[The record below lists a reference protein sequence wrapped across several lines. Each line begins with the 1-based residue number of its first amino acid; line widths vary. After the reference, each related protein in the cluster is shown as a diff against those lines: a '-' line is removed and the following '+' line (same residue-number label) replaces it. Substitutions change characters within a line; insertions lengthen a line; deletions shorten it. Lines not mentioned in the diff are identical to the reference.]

1 MGLAVWLQAG
11 PFPHLLGLKRGVGNI
26 PLPGG
31 REAMEAKTGE
41 DAVRLESTKPVED
54 QDVMIKDIPVAG
66 HLRFD
71 RVELAG
77 SLGDLGT
84 LLPIVVGMIL
94 INKLSPT
101 TVFLAFGL
109 FYLMTGFY
117 FRLPIPVQP
126 LKAVGAIAI
135 AYPNQI
141 TESVIGASGVLFG
154 FILLVLSL
162 SGTLDRVAKLFT
174 QPVVRGIQLA
184 LGLIFLKKGIELITT
199 QNVFLSGVNGNF
211 SEYQINLGIGV
222 LVFVI
227 VLLLL
232 DNKKIPAALAAL
244 GFGIIAGLLLG
255 GLQNQPIRIGPT
267 PVHLI
272 SPSVHDF
279 WTAFIMLILP
289 QIPLTIGN
297 ACVGTADMC
306 NSVFPDNPLLSKTTA
321 GKFALTMG
329 IANFPA
335 GFFGAVPMCTGTGGL
350 AAHYRFGARTG
361 GAPIM
366 IGAIF
371 VVLALV
377 LGELGFTILTLIPN
391 SVLGVL
397 LIFAGLELCPLV
409 RSLKTNEEFFVAL
422 LIAGIALAV
431 PNMAWAFG
439 IGILVDLFIRYMG
452 TKI

>member
-1 MGLAVWLQAG
+1 
-11 PFPHLLGLKRGVGNI
+11 
-26 PLPGG
+26 
-31 REAMEAKTGE
+31 MEKTPENE
-41 DAVRLESTKPVED
+41 DAKLKG
-54 QDVMIKDIPVAG
+54 VMPDDG
-66 HLRFD
+66 HVGDMNTLRPASYFRFD

-84 LLPIVVGMIL
+84 LLPIVIGMIL

-117 FRLPIPVQP
+117 YRLPVPVQP

-135 AYPNQI
+135 AYPGQI
-141 TESVIGASGVLFG
+141 TESVIGAGGIIFG
-154 FILLVLSL
+154 FILLVLSV
-162 SGTLDRVAKLFT
+162 SGMLDRISRLFT

-184 LGLIFLKKGIELITT
+184 LGLIFLRKGIELIVT
-199 QNVFLSGVNGNF
+199 QKVFLSGVDGRY
-211 SEYQINLGIGV
+211 SEYHINLILGFLAFAMV
-222 LVFVI
+222 LA
-227 VLLLL
+227 LL
-232 DNKKIPAALAAL
+232 DNRKVPAALAAL
-244 GFGIIAGLLLG
+244 AVGIIAGLALG
-255 GLQNQPIRIGPT
+255 GLQGRTLAIGPT
-267 PVHLI
+267 GVHLI
-272 SPSVHDF
+272 SPSLGDF

-297 ACVGTADMC
+297 ACVGTADTC
-306 NSVFPDNPLLSKTTA
+306 NSLFPNSPLLSKATA
-321 GKFALTMG
+321 GRFALSMG
-329 IANFPA
+329 IVNLPA
-335 GFFGAVPMCTGTGGL
+335 GFFGAVPMCHGTGGL

-371 VVLALV
+371 VILALV
-377 LGELGFTILTLIPN
+377 LGELGLTILALIPN

-397 LIFAGLELCPLV
+397 LVFAGLELCPLV
-409 RSLKTNEEFFVAL
+409 RSLSTNEEFFIAL

-439 IGILVDLFIRYMG
+439 VGIVADLFIRKSG
-452 TKI
+452 AKI

>member
-1 MGLAVWLQAG
+1 M
-11 PFPHLLGLKRGVGNI
+11 
-26 PLPGG
+26 
-31 REAMEAKTGE
+31 
-41 DAVRLESTKPVED
+41 
-54 QDVMIKDIPVAG
+54 
-66 HLRFD
+66 
-71 RVELAG
+71 ELAG

-94 INKLSPT
+94 INRLSPT

-117 FRLPIPVQP
+117 YRLPIPVQP

-141 TESVIGASGVLFG
+141 TESVIGAGGILFG
-154 FILLVLSL
+154 SLLLVLSIT
-162 SGTLDRVAKLFT
+162 GMVDRLAKLFT

-184 LGLIFLKKGIELITT
+184 LGLIFLKKGIDLIVT
-199 QNVFLSGVNGNF
+199 QKVFLSGVDGKLAQ
-211 SEYQINLGIGV
+211 YPVNLVMGFVVFALV
-222 LVFVI
+222 LA
-227 VLLLL
+227 LL
-232 DNKKIPAALAAL
+232 DNKKFPAALAAL
-244 GFGIIAGLLLG
+244 AFGIIAGLALG
-255 GLQNQPIRIGPT
+255 GFQGQSFSIGPT
-267 PVHLI
+267 RIELI
-272 SPSVHDF
+272 APSFGDF

-289 QIPLTIGN
+289 QVPLTIGN

-306 NSVFPDNPLLSKTTA
+306 SSVFPNSPLLSRTKA
-321 GKFALTMG
+321 GRFALTMG
-329 IANFPA
+329 LANLPA
-335 GFFGAVPMCTGTGGL
+335 GLFGAVPMCHGTGGL

-361 GAPIM
+361 GAPIL
-366 IGAIF
+366 IGSFF
-371 VVLALV
+371 VVLALF
-377 LGELGFTILTLIPN
+377 LGELGFAILALLPN

-409 RSLKTNEEFFVAL
+409 RSLQSNEEYFVAL

-439 IGILVDLFIRYMG
+439 IGIVVDLFIRKTG

>member
-1 MGLAVWLQAG
+1 M
-11 PFPHLLGLKRGVGNI
+11 
-26 PLPGG
+26 
-31 REAMEAKTGE
+31 
-41 DAVRLESTKPVED
+41 RLEGEKPVGE
-54 QDVMIKDIPVAG
+54 QEVMKKNISLAG

-109 FYLMTGFY
+109 FYFMTGYY

-141 TESVIGASGVLFG
+141 TESVIGASGILFG
-154 FILLVLSL
+154 LILLVLSL

-184 LGLIFLKKGIELITT
+184 LGLIFLKKGIELITA
-199 QNVFLSGVNGNF
+199 QNLFISGVNGHF
-211 SEYQINLGIGV
+211 SEYQINLGIGIV
-222 LVFVI
+222 VFAI

-232 DNKKIPAALAAL
+232 DNKKVPAALAAL
-244 GFGIIAGLLLG
+244 GFGIISGLVLG
-255 GLQNQPIRIGPT
+255 GLQDQPLGIGPT
-267 PVHLI
+267 SVHLI
-272 SPSVHDF
+272 SPSLGDF

-297 ACVGTADMC
+297 ACVGTADAC
-306 NSVFPDNPLLSKTTA
+306 TSLFPNSPLLSKTTA

-329 IANFPA
+329 IANLPA

-371 VVLALV
+371 VVLALA
-377 LGELGFTILTLIPN
+377 LGELGFSILALIPS

-439 IGILVDLFIRYMG
+439 LGIVVDLFIRYMG

>member
-1 MGLAVWLQAG
+1 
-11 PFPHLLGLKRGVGNI
+11 
-26 PLPGG
+26 
-31 REAMEAKTGE
+31 MEAKTVEQTMTPEYEKPAGE
-41 DAVRLESTKPVED
+41 QEVMKK
-54 QDVMIKDIPVAG
+54 DVSLAG
-66 HLRFD
+66 PLRFD

-109 FYLMTGFY
+109 FYLMTGY
-117 FRLPIPVQP
+117 YYRLPIPVQP

-135 AYPNQI
+135 AYPAQI
-141 TESVIGASGVLFG
+141 TESVIGASGILFG
-154 FILLVLSL
+154 LILLVLSL
-162 SGTLDRVAKLFT
+162 TGTLDRVARLFT

-184 LGLIFLKKGIELITT
+184 LGLIFLVKGIELITT
-199 QNVFLSGVNGNF
+199 QSLFLSGVNGHF
-211 SEYQINLGIGV
+211 SEYQINLGIGIAA
-222 LVFVI
+222 FTI

-244 GFGIIAGLLLG
+244 GFGIVSGLFLG
-255 GLQNQPIRIGPT
+255 GLQNQPMGIGPT

-272 SPSVHDF
+272 SPSLHDF

-306 NSVFPDNPLLSKTTA
+306 SSVFPNSPLLSRTKA
-321 GKFALTMG
+321 GRFALTMG
-329 IANFPA
+329 IANLPA
-335 GFFGAVPMCTGTGGL
+335 GLVGAVPMCHGTGGL

-361 GAPIM
+361 GAPIL

-377 LGELGFTILTLIPN
+377 LGEFGLSVLALIPN

-409 RSLKTNEEFFVAL
+409 RSLRSNEEFFVAL

-439 IGILVDLFIRYMG
+439 IGIVVDLFIRYMG

>member
-1 MGLAVWLQAG
+1 M
-11 PFPHLLGLKRGVGNI
+11 
-26 PLPGG
+26 
-31 REAMEAKTGE
+31 
-41 DAVRLESTKPVED
+41 RLEGEKPVGE
-54 QDVMIKDIPVAG
+54 QEVMKKNISLAG

-109 FYLMTGFY
+109 FYLMTGYY

-141 TESVIGASGVLFG
+141 TESVIGASGILFG
-154 FILLVLSL
+154 LILLVLSL

-184 LGLIFLKKGIELITT
+184 LGLIFLKKGIELITA
-199 QNVFLSGVNGNF
+199 QNLFISGVNGHF
-211 SEYQINLGIGV
+211 SEYQINLGIGIV
-222 LVFVI
+222 VFAI

-232 DNKKIPAALAAL
+232 DNKKVPAALAAL
-244 GFGIIAGLLLG
+244 GFGIISGLVLG
-255 GLQNQPIRIGPT
+255 GLQDQPLGIGPT
-267 PVHLI
+267 SVHLI
-272 SPSVHDF
+272 SPSLGDF

-297 ACVGTADMC
+297 ACVGTADAC
-306 NSVFPDNPLLSKTTA
+306 TSLFPNSPLLSKTTA

-329 IANFPA
+329 IANLPA

-371 VVLALV
+371 VVLALA
-377 LGELGFTILTLIPN
+377 LGELGFSILALIPS

-439 IGILVDLFIRYMG
+439 LGIVVDLFIRYMG

>member
-1 MGLAVWLQAG
+1 
-11 PFPHLLGLKRGVGNI
+11 
-26 PLPGG
+26 
-31 REAMEAKTGE
+31 MET
-41 DAVRLESTKPVED
+41 
-54 QDVMIKDIPVAG
+54 
-66 HLRFD
+66 RFHFN
-71 RVELAG
+71 RMELAG

-94 INKLSPT
+94 INGLSPT

-117 FRLPIPVQP
+117 YRLPIPVQP

-141 TESVIGASGVLFG
+141 TESVIGAGGILFG
-154 FILLVLSL
+154 SLLLVLSL
-162 SGTLDRVAKLFT
+162 TGMVDRLAKLFT

-184 LGLIFLKKGIELITT
+184 LGLIFLKKGIELIVT
-199 QNVFLSGVNGNF
+199 QKVFLSGVDGRLA
-211 SEYQINLGIGV
+211 EYPINLVMGFMVFALV
-222 LVFVI
+222 LA
-227 VLLLL
+227 LL
-232 DNKKIPAALAAL
+232 DNKKFPAALAAL
-244 GFGIIAGLLLG
+244 AFGVIAGLALG
-255 GLQNQPIRIGPT
+255 GFQGQSFSIGPT
-267 PVHLI
+267 RIELI
-272 SPSVHDF
+272 APSFGDF

-289 QIPLTIGN
+289 QVPLTIGN

-306 NSVFPDNPLLSKTTA
+306 SSVFPDSPQLSRTKA
-321 GKFALTMG
+321 GRFALTMG
-329 IANFPA
+329 LANLPA
-335 GFFGAVPMCTGTGGL
+335 GLFGAVPMCHGTGGL

-366 IGAIF
+366 IGSFF

-377 LGELGFTILTLIPN
+377 LGEFGFAILALLPN

-409 RSLKTNEEFFVAL
+409 RSLQSNEEYFVAL

-431 PNMAWAFG
+431 PNMAWAFA
-439 IGILVDLFIRYMG
+439 IGIAVDLFLRKTK